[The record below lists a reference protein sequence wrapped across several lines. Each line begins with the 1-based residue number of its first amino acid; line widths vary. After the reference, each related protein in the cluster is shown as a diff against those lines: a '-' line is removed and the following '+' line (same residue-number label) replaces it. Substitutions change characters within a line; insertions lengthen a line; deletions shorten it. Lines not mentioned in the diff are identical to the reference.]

1 MATVAAASIAT
12 AAFSAPTSALPAT
25 RPATTRPAT
34 AAAEPAALAAAP
46 LAPPFIA
53 SLIPAVAPAT
63 TALAVSAT
71 VTALTV
77 PTRGLFTDMCRLA
90 VGALGHD
97 GRLALRFSPMLV
109 HLDPVEASV
118 CWLQQLRYVHGD
130 RRVERRAPTSAE
142 TQGGL
147 GTWRGPSM
155 DHKTLMYER
164 VVAAWVAGI

>member
-1 MATVAAASIAT
+1 M
-12 AAFSAPTSALPAT
+12 P
-25 RPATTRPAT
+25 TTRPPAAARAEPAAEAAAGRAFSAT
-34 AAAEPAALAAAP
+34 AAATAAAPATPTPAALATAPATTPAA
-46 LAPPFIA
+46 LA
-53 SLIPAVAPAT
+53 AT